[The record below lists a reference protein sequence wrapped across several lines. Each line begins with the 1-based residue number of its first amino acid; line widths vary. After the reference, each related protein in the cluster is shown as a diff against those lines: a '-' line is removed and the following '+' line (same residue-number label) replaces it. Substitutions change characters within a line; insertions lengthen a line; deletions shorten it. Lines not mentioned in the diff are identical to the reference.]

1 MTKKLNFWL
10 FGCVD
15 LEQQQVETVVNFVV
29 RVALFA
35 MSSVKDNSIG
45 HLTRQCLGLLD
56 RALAL
61 WPDTAIKYTYVF
73 GLRTR

>member
-1 MTKKLNFWL
+1 MMTKKWIFWL
-10 FGCVD
+10 LGRAD

-73 GLRTR
+73 DL